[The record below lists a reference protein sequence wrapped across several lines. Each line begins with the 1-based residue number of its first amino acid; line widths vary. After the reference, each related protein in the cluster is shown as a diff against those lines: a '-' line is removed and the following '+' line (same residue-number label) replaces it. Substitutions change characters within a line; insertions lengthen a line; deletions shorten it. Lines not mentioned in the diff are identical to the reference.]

1 MLSLVPSHSR
11 YFPWHSQGLR
21 GSMLVLVGLV
31 MGASHLGQA
40 PLLTMAAA
48 EEVDYPVPPEAIKQA
63 DVPQGKI
70 EGPFS
75 LASKIYPGT
84 QRDYWIYVPAQ
95 YTAEKAACTM
105 IVQDGLGRAQ
115 DWHIPQIY
123 DNLIHAGEV
132 PVTVCIF
139 VNPGIVPPIKDKA
152 QPRFNRSFEY
162 DALGDRYARFLLE
175 ELIPEVSKKYNL
187 SSDPND
193 RALAGASSGGICA
206 FNAAWE
212 RPDAFR
218 RVLCTIGTF
227 VGLRGGDAFPVLIR
241 KTSPKPLRVFLQ
253 DGSQDLN
260 IYAGDWWLANQSMLS
275 ALTWAGY
282 DVKHV
287 WGEGG
292 HNAKHSS
299 AIMPDA
305 LRWLWRGYPEPIQV
319 APNAS
324 VQRRIDVLVPNAD
337 WREVSSGHEAAEA
350 PACSAAGELFFS
362 DSKAGRIYRVGEDG
376 KTRVFAD
383 QTGRIT
389 SLAFS
394 PSGVLWGCK
403 DTRQIV
409 RFDADAKETVVIADT
424 KCHSLVTLPDGFY
437 INDQSTPAIRWSTYT
452 GSLKP
457 ALDLTE
463 PVSALVPTIDHAFMH
478 LLSATSQT
486 TAHARI
492 ATDQSLE
499 HRQLYGYLHLPYLR
513 PTSGAS
519 AVALDNEGRAYV
531 ATSAG
536 IQVLDQ
542 LGRVHFIIASPAAS
556 PITGLAFGGV
566 RRDMLYVTVGKSV
579 YSRILKTKGHP
590 TYEPAIEPPKPAL

>member
-1 MLSLVPSHSR
+1 MGSLLAVLSLI
-11 YFPWHSQGLR
+11 GLLL
-21 GSMLVLVGLV
+21 GS
-31 MGASHLGQA
+31 SHLG
-40 PLLTMAAA
+40 LSSIFSVAAA
-48 EEVDYPVPPEAIKQA
+48 DEPDYPAPPEASKQEG
-63 DVPQGKI
+63 VPEGKI
-70 EGPFS
+70 EGPFT

-95 YTAEKAACTM
+95 YTADKAACTM

-115 DWHIPQIY
+115 DWHMPQIF

-132 PVTVCIF
+132 PVTVGIF
-139 VNPGIVPPIKDKA
+139 VNPGIVPPVKDKA

-218 RVLCTIGTF
+218 RVFCSIGTF
-227 VGLRGGDAFPVLIR
+227 VGLRGGDAFPVLVR
-241 KTSPKPLRVFLQ
+241 KTSPKPLRIFLQ

-282 DVKHV
+282 DVTHV

-292 HNAKHSS
+292 HNAKQSG

-319 APNAS
+319 APNAIA
-324 VQRRIDVLVPNAD
+324 QRRTDVLVPNAG

-350 PACSAAGELFFS
+350 PACNASGELFFS
-362 DSKAGRIYRVGEDG
+362 DSKAGRIYRVGEDA

-403 DTRQIV
+403 DTKQIV
-409 RFDADAKETVVIADT
+409 RFDTEGKETVVIADT

-437 INDQSTPAIRWSTYT
+437 INDQSTPALRWSSYE
-452 GSLKP
+452 GNVKP
-457 ALDLTE
+457 ALDLAE
-463 PVSALVPTIDHAFMH
+463 AVSALAPTIDHAFMH
-478 LLSATSQT
+478 LLSATSQV

-492 ATDQSLE
+492 AADQSLE
-499 HRQLYGYLHLPYLR
+499 HRQPYGYLHLPYLR
-513 PTSGAS
+513 ATSGAS
-519 AVALDNEGRAYV
+519 AVALDSEGRAYM
-531 ATSAG
+531 ATAAG

-542 LGRVHFIIASPAAS
+542 LGRVHFIIASPTAN
-556 PITGLAFGGV
+556 PISGLAFGGV
-566 RRDMLYVTVGKSV
+566 RRDVLYVTVGNSV
-579 YSRILKTKGHP
+579 YSRILKTKGQA

>member
-1 MLSLVPSHSR
+1 MLSRVPSHLCH
-11 YFPWHSQGLR
+11 FPPHATKLLG
-21 GSMLVLVGLV
+21 MLIVLVGLLLC
-31 MGASHLGQA
+31 ASHLGIA
-40 PLLTMAAA
+40 TTLNVAAA
-48 EEVDYPVPPEAIKQA
+48 DEPDYPVPPEAVKQA
-63 DVPQGKI
+63 GVPEGKV
-70 EGPFS
+70 EGPFT

-84 QRDYWIYVPAQ
+84 QREYWLYVPAQ
-95 YTAEKAACTM
+95 YSADKPACTM

-115 DWHIPQIY
+115 GWNIPQIL
-123 DNLIHAGEV
+123 DNLIHAGDV
-132 PVTVCIF
+132 PVTVGIF
-139 VNPGIVPPIKDKA
+139 VAPGIVPAVKANA

-218 RVLCTIGTF
+218 RVICTIGTF
-227 VGLRGGDAFPVLIR
+227 VGLRGGDALPVLVR
-241 KTSPKPLRVFLQ
+241 KTAPKPLRIFLQ

-292 HNAKHSS
+292 HNAKQSS

-305 LRWLWRGYPEPIQV
+305 LRWLWRGYPEPIQA
-319 APNAS
+319 APNATAE
-324 VQRRIDVLVPNAD
+324 RRIDVLIPSAE
-337 WREVSSGHEAAEA
+337 WREVSSGHELAEA

-403 DTRQIV
+403 DTKQIV
-409 RFDADAKETVVIADT
+409 RFDAEGKETVVIADT

-437 INDQSTPAIRWSTYT
+437 INDQSTPAVRWSSYE
-452 GSLKP
+452 GNVKG
-457 ALDLTE
+457 ALELTE
-463 PVSALVPTIDHAFMH
+463 PASAIAPTIDHAFMH

-492 ATDQSLE
+492 AADRSLE
-499 HRQLYGYLHLPYLR
+499 HRQAFGYLHLPYLR
-513 PTSGAS
+513 ATSGAS
-519 AVALDNEGRAYV
+519 AVALDSEGRAYL
-531 ATSAG
+531 ATAAG

-542 LGRVHFIIASPAAS
+542 LGRVHFIIPTPTASAVS
-556 PITGLAFGGV
+556 GLAFGGM
-566 RRDMLYVTVGKSV
+566 RRDTLFITVGNSV
-579 YSRILKTKGHP
+579 YSRVLKTKGQA
-590 TYEPAIEPPKPAL
+590 TYESPIEPPKPAL